1 MVIDSIKGTWT
12 QRHET
17 VASNLAEGIFIGLT
31 VRFAEW
37 RTSRREQRAAAS
49 LARMSNH
56 ALKDIGI
63 DRSEIIGIVRH
74 KAEDRRQGYNTKH
87 ANPGG

>member
-12 QRHET
+12 QQNET
-17 VASNLAEGIFIGLT
+17 ASSNLAEGIFVGLT
-31 VRFAEW
+31 ERFAEW
-37 RTSRREQRAAAS
+37 RASRREQRAAAT
-49 LARMSNH
+49 LTRMSDH

-63 DRSEIIGIVRH
+63 DRSEIVGIVRH
-74 KAEDRRQGYNTKH
+74 KAEDRRQGYNSKH